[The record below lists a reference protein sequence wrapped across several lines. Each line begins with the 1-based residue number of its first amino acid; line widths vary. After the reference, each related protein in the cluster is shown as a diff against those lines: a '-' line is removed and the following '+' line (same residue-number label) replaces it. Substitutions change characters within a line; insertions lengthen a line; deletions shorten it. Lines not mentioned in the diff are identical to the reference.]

1 MSKATKQGQLDAGGR
16 PASWGQAGA
25 ARGVCGVEGSAGGQL
40 GGAGLADSVR
50 GDVVACRRAGAWGE
64 DGARGSGWT
73 GSWRRCKDFAPKLAL
88 VGLSSPSYS
97 DIH

>member
-40 GGAGLADSVR
+40 GGAGLADSVQ

-64 DGARGSGWT
+64 DGGAWLGLDRIVEALQGFCTKVSF
-73 GSWRRCKDFAPKLAL
+73 SRFIISKLQ
-88 VGLSSPSYS
+88 
-97 DIH
+97 